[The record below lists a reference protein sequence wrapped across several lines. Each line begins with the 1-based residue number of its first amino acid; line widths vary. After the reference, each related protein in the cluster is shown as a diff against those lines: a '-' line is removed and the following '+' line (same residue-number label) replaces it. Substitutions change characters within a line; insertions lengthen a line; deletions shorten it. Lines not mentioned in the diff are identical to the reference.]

1 MLTSSTD
8 IGAIYKR
15 IFNHRAIIQ
24 NEILF
29 FIEEFEVILVHKD
42 FYCLSTVIIFT
53 VDEKG

>member
-24 NEILF
+24 NEIQF
-29 FIEEFEVILVHKD
+29 FIEEFEVILVHKI
-42 FYCLSTVIIFT
+42 FLMSTVIIFT